1 MLTLVMDAA
10 FRIAPPKGRVDFQ
23 TYKHVIIFSSLGP
36 RQPFHTLA
44 IVMLSKPRA

>member
-36 RQPFHTLA
+36 RTAFPHLGHCDA
-44 IVMLSKPRA
+44 L